1 MAATHTNKDVQEALA
16 ALKYDVGDIDGAIG
30 AKSSAAIAKF
40 QEDKGLTVNG
50 IPDNATLKAL
60 FPSSIET
67 GPRTIQATAM
77 DWILNLVKSKSAWA
91 AAAGAAAIVAF
102 VNTRFGIQLPPD
114 IVNLI
119 TTVLALAIAALVGLF
134 QTFYNTPH
142 MTTKQPAVVQKPAE
156 FTP

>member
-30 AKSSAAIAKF
+30 PKSSAALAKF
-40 QEDKGLTVNG
+40 QEDKGLTING

-91 AAAGAAAIVAF
+91 AAAGAAAIV
-102 VNTRFGIQLPPD
+102 
-114 IVNLI
+114 
-119 TTVLALAIAALVGLF
+119 TVLNNKLGLNIGPDAEKALATLLAIALAALVGLF
-134 QTFYNTPH
+134 QTFFNTPH
-142 MTTKQPAVVQKPAE
+142 MTTKQPAVVQKPEE